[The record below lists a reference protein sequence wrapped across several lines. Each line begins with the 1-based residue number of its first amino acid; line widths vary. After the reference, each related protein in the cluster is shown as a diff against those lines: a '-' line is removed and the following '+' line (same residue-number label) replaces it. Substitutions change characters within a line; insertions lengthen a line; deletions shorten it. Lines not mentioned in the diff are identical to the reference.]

1 MCPGGFSL
9 FFYCYQMRSKKMQTR
24 KKGLS
29 LQVKKNWLLVALN
42 EYFGDGYLEET
53 EHTISFRQR
62 RVLRFMVIKQLKVA
76 TEQR

>member
-1 MCPGGFSL
+1 
-9 FFYCYQMRSKKMQTR
+9 MQTR

-29 LQVKKNWLLVALN
+29 LRVKKNWLLVVLN
-42 EYFGDGYLEET
+42 QYFGDGDLEER

-76 TEQR
+76 TEQRQEPI